1 MTTNYRHLPCPF
13 TAATSAAL
21 PSSTPRKNAKGAG
34 PDGSAPPLERE
45 RKKRKKPAASY
56 SRTGGSRTTLGEG
69 ALDFRVRNG
78 NGYGSSSMAT
88 GRKAVVRSQRESRR
102 TGRRKVRLQ
111 VKSIKAKPHARLVP
125 LGSTRRRACTCGL
138 SRSSSTTALEA
149 ISGGWSRLRG
159 GLALRCLQ
167 RLSVPGIATRHA
179 AGATTGTP
187 WARHS
192 RSSRTRECSRQT
204 TCAHRG

>member
-1 MTTNYRHLPCPF
+1 MSSGGRPRQ
-13 TAATSAAL
+13 AR
-21 PSSTPRKNAKGAG
+21 PSRPAPRVKTRRARVLTD
-34 PDGSAPPLERE
+34 PRPPWNVNE
-45 RKKRKKPAASY
+45 KKKKKPAASY

>member
-1 MTTNYRHLPCPF
+1 MFSASIAQNRAPC
-13 TAATSAAL
+13 L
-21 PSSTPRKNAKGAG
+21 VERGRPRVASRRGKGGRGPGGPGRAGARAHGKN
-34 PDGSAPPLERE
+34 
-45 RKKRKKPAASY
+45 KKPAASY

>member
-1 MTTNYRHLPCPF
+1 MFSASIAQNRAPC
-13 TAATSAAL
+13 L
-21 PSSTPRKNAKGAG
+21 VERDRPRMASRRETGGPGRAYARARMEKN
-34 PDGSAPPLERE
+34 
-45 RKKRKKPAASY
+45 KKPAASY

-111 VKSIKAKPHARLVP
+111 VKSIKQAKPHARLVP

>member
-1 MTTNYRHLPCPF
+1 MSSGGGRPRQ
-13 TAATSAAL
+13 AR
-21 PSSTPRKNAKGAG
+21 PSRPAPRVKTRRARILADPRPPWNVNAK
-34 PDGSAPPLERE
+34 
-45 RKKRKKPAASY
+45 KTKKPAASY

-111 VKSIKAKPHARLVP
+111 VKSIKQAKPHARLVP

-167 RLSVPGIATRHA
+167 RLSVPGIATGPA
-179 AGATTGTP
+179 AGATAGTP

-192 RSSRTRECSRQT
+192 RSSRTRECSPQP